1 VSPSTIVDLGRE
13 LLLLA
18 LVVSLPML
26 ATALAVGLAVS
37 VFQAMTTVHEQT
49 LATVPKM
56 IAVLAV
62 ALLVLPWSLGKVVS
76 YADHVLRELP
86 RLAGGP

>member
-1 VSPSTIVDLGRE
+1 MNPSIVVDLGRE

-18 LVVSLPML
+18 LTISVPML
-26 ATALAVGLAVS
+26 ATALVVGLLIS
-37 VFQAMTTVHEQT
+37 LFQAVTTVHEQT

-62 ALLVLPWSLGKVVS
+62 ALLVLPWSMGKVVS
-76 YADHVLRELP
+76 YTDRMLRELP
-86 RLAGGP
+86 RYAAER